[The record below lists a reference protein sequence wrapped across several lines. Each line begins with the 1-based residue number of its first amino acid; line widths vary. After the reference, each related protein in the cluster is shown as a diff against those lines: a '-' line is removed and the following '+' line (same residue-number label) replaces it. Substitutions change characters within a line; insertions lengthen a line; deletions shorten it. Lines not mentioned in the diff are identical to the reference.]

1 MKVKLEEIRPDINRS
16 FRLLLTPH
24 LNDLFF
30 WHYHP
35 EYEIVYIE
43 GASGTR
49 HIGEHISA
57 YENSDLVFIGP
68 NIPHLNFDYG
78 VKTDYQEVVV
88 QLKEDFLG
96 QNLHSVPEF
105 SDIASLF
112 EKARQG
118 ISFYG
123 ETKRMIG
130 KKLNRLSTLQ
140 HFDQLIELL
149 HILQRM
155 ATSTEYLLLH
165 NTPIAHHYNIK
176 EQQRI
181 QRVYRYIEENYQ
193 QKITVEEIAG
203 ITNLTTA
210 AFCRYFKK
218 MTRLTF
224 TEFVNQYRINQA
236 KKLLLQH
243 KNVTEACFESGFESL
258 SYFNKIF
265 KRLTGENPVQF
276 KKQFLQ

>member
-1 MKVKLEEIRPDINRS
+1 MKIKLEEIRPDTNRS

-123 ETKRMIG
+123 ETKRIIG
-130 KKLNRLSTLQ
+130 EKLNRLSGLQ

-149 HILQRM
+149 HILQLM
-155 ATSTEYLLLH
+155 AISTECLLLH
-165 NTPIAHHYNIK
+165 HKPIAHYYNLK

-193 QKITVEEIAG
+193 QKITVEEMAG
-203 ITNLTTA
+203 ITSLTTA

-276 KKQFLQ
+276 KKQFLK